1 MLVCLLSSLIPLI
14 SFFVYVKFVKKQIN
28 QQSFRD
34 KVYNNKLLF
43 VYPFIFFLLPFL
55 VFILQLTEPNFFV
68 NVINIITNQKEDFNS
83 LITFSAY
90 IFLTINV
97 LITFLIFY
105 AYGRRKILVVV
116 AGLNFINE
124 RLKKS
129 ISRSRICSLII
140 FTFSLFNLFGVF
152 QLILNLF
159 LLITSQDNFMLYI
172 YLAIECC
179 NIVILFSIIFV
190 IFKNFTFSKK
200 VINLPV
206 YKNTKENNNSYQ
218 FVINPFTKTK
228 IQRLTIFT
236 NQKTYLPEI
245 GINKTTF
252 FYISNPKGKNIKTII
267 LGYEKFMEF
276 FEKDIYY
283 DLDKAYIEIKPEE
296 LELNNF
302 KEQNENKF

>member
-28 QQSFRD
+28 EQSFRD
-34 KVYNNKLLF
+34 KIYNNRLVF
-43 VYPFIFFLLPFL
+43 IYPFIFFLLPFL
-55 VFILQLTEPNFFV
+55 GFLMQLIEPNFLV

-83 LITFSAY
+83 LITFSSY

-105 AYGRRKILVVV
+105 GYGRRKILVVI

-129 ISRSRICSLII
+129 ISISRICSLII
-140 FTFSLFNLFGVF
+140 FIFSLFNLFGIF
-152 QLILNLF
+152 QLIINLF
-159 LLITSQDNFMLYI
+159 ILITSQDNFILYI
-172 YLAIECC
+172 YLAIECI
-179 NIVILFSIIFV
+179 NIFILFNLIFV
-190 IFKNFTFSKK
+190 ILKNFMFSKK
-200 VINLPV
+200 VINLPM
-206 YKNTKENNNSYQ
+206 YQNTKENNNSYQ
-218 FVINPFTKTK
+218 FVINPLTKTK

-252 FYISNPKGKNIKTII
+252 FYISNPVGKNIKTII
-267 LGYEKFMEF
+267 LGYEQFMKL
-276 FEKDIYY
+276 FEHDIYY
-283 DLDKAYIEIKPEE
+283 EEDKAYIEIKPEE
-296 LELNNF
+296 LELKNF
-302 KEQNENKF
+302 KEQK